1 MLYNGIIQ
9 GEPLVAKA
17 CHWIWFPMSL
27 SLVADERQGRQTAQP
42 PDSAGAQHLL
52 VKGGRVQ
59 GHGDG
64 GEGGGR
70 EVADGGA
77 QLDRQVLAV
86 QLAHLDRRQD
96 HSQGHHLHR
105 PQGDYQLSYIEK
117 A

>member
-1 MLYNGIIQ
+1 
-9 GEPLVAKA
+9 
-17 CHWIWFPMSL
+17 MSL
-27 SLVADERQGRQTAQP
+27 SLVADERQGRQAAQP

-59 GHGDG
+59 GDGGG

-70 EVADGGA
+70 EVPDGGA

-86 QLAHLDRRQD
+86 QLAHLDRCQD

-105 PQGDYQLSYIEK
+105 PQGDYQLFYIEK

>member
-1 MLYNGIIQ
+1 
-9 GEPLVAKA
+9 
-17 CHWIWFPMSL
+17 MSL
-27 SLVADERQGRQTAQP
+27 SLVADERQGRQAAQP

-59 GHGDG
+59 GDGGG

-70 EVADGGA
+70 EVPDGGA